1 MKPKSA
7 FADPWLWIGCALY
20 AIALT
25 WLGWVKYETH
35 HNLVDFGIFTQTAA
49 SAFGCFCNG
58 PEGSHW
64 AFHFSPIL
72 YLPGALLLIWKSPL
86 VMIALPA
93 IACALVAPPV
103 YAIVRARTDIG
114 TARLA
119 GLVALLYPPLAGLAF
134 VDFHENAFA
143 PAAIAWLVW
152 AFDAGYLGVAGVAA
166 LVALAVKE
174 DQAIFLSVAGGV
186 GAWLYRSDRRRARFA
201 LGVAIAGVAI
211 LVAYFALIQPHAN
224 VSPDWQ
230 PNRFYA
236 WTGDDVRA
244 LFAGGILAR
253 LGFFALAFAPLA
265 FVPFRSRW
273 MWLAVLPLAEVLIS
287 RMPTTFTMGTHYA
300 GAWAGYVL
308 IAFAFGIAALPKPR
322 PVLWWSLALT
332 LAIFVAADPLHP
344 GLNLRAVEPR
354 DRQLDAYLA
363 TLPADLLVSTQEEA
377 YTHLALTDPY
387 ATVLPES
394 PNLRRTTCAWILDF
408 AYPTSPRLVEYA
420 PALNAR
426 PVPIP
431 GSGWTSKTSIVS
443 SLSSGPTCV
452 NASGP

>member
-1 MKPKSA
+1 MKGKSG
-7 FADPWLWIGCALY
+7 FGDPWLWIGCALY
-20 AIALT
+20 AIVLT

-72 YLPGALLLIWKSPL
+72 YLPGALLLIWNSPL

-114 TARLA
+114 AARLA

-143 PAAIAWLVW
+143 PAAIAWLLW
-152 AFDAGYLGVAGVAA
+152 AFDVGYLGVAAIAA
-166 LVALAVKE
+166 LAALAVKE
-174 DQAIFLSVAGGV
+174 DQAIFLAVAGGF
-186 GAWLYRSDRRRARFA
+186 GAWLYRADTRRARFA
-201 LGVAIAGVAI
+201 LGVAIAGVAA
-211 LVAYFALIQPHAN
+211 LVAFFVLIQPHAN
-224 VSPDWQ
+224 ASPTWLPD
-230 PNRFYA
+230 RFYA
-236 WTGDDVRA
+236 WTGDDVHA
-244 LFAGGILAR
+244 LFFGGILSR

-273 MWLAVLPLAEVLIS
+273 MWLAALPLAEVLFS
-287 RMPTTFTMGTHYA
+287 RMSTTFTMGTHYA

-308 IAFAFGIAALPKPR
+308 IAFAFGIAVLPKPR
-322 PVLWWSLALT
+322 RALWWALALT
-332 LAIFVAADPLHP
+332 LVVFVAANPLHP

-354 DRQLDAYLA
+354 DRELDAYLL
-363 TLPADLLVSTQEEA
+363 TLPPNLSVSTQEEV
-377 YTHLALTDPY
+377 YTHLALTNPG
-387 ATVLPES
+387 ATLFPES
-394 PNLRRTTCAWILDF
+394 PTIPVMTCDVIVDF
-408 AYPTSPRLVEYA
+408 AFPESPRLVEYA
-420 PALNAR
+420 PALRLRSAGIVRSRCRNDVDW
-426 PVPIP
+426 VP
-431 GSGWTSKTSIVS
+431 
-443 SLSSGPTCV
+443 GPPT
-452 NASGP
+452 